1 MRKLDRSDYFLLAVL
16 TMVVSIVSFPWAGRQ
31 YPDTMDYLS
40 QAARSWAD
48 AGIYSGARASGY
60 VIYLKL
66 FGAECQGLYIQ
77 WILYPVAWGA
87 LAWSGMT
94 LIHEERSRVLLVAF
108 CVVAGMSA
116 QYSQWAASLLTESI
130 AGSLFILLSAL
141 CLRMLK
147 DGRTLYW
154 VVFVAISVAYA
165 LARDV
170 NAYQIMFLVPALL
183 LLRGKGVVRFIAVL
197 VIAGACLF
205 VVNSAERNE
214 RWLFPYMNVLGQD
227 VLPNYAMRAKLEE
240 RELPHEL
247 ALRHSGK
254 WASSDDLWVMNAG
267 EAEPLRAWARSHGKK
282 EYAKLVVADAPY
294 ATLKFLRQLPALV
307 NFSGDELAYYGG
319 ASLAGKHQRLF
330 AYSLWPVIA
339 MIMFASGML
348 LVGAS
353 GISDSG
359 GVRGYLFSVWLALSG
374 FLVIGISYFADAME
388 RLRHALPGGL
398 AWTVAAIMLFCLVAS
413 GCRRAEVSAN

>member
-1 MRKLDRSDYFLLAVL
+1 MRKLDRSDCFLLAVL
-16 TMVVSIVSFPWAGRQ
+16 AVMVSIVSFPWTGRQ
-31 YPDTMDYLS
+31 YPDTVDYLA
-40 QAARSWAD
+40 QATRSWVD
-48 AGIYSGARASGY
+48 FGLYSGVRASGY
-60 VIYLKL
+60 VVYLKL

-77 WILYPVAWGA
+77 WILYPVAWAA
-87 LAWSGMT
+87 LAWAGMA
-94 LIHEERSRVLLVAF
+94 LIYEKRSRVLLVVF
-108 CVVAGMSA
+108 CVVAGVSA

-147 DGRTLYW
+147 DGRTRYW
-154 VVFVAISVAYA
+154 IVFVAVSVAYV
-165 LARDV
+165 LVRDI
-170 NAYQIMFLVPALL
+170 NAYQIAFLVPALL

-240 RELPHEL
+240 KGLPHEL

-254 WASSDDLWVMNAG
+254 WASSDDMWVMSAD
-267 EAEPLRAWARSHGKK
+267 ESEPLRAWVRSHGKK
-282 EYAKLVVADAPY
+282 EYAELVVADAPY
-294 ATLKFLRQLPALV
+294 AALKFLRQLPALV

-319 ASLAGKHQRLF
+319 ASLAGRHQGLF
-330 AYSLWPVIA
+330 AYSLWPVLAI
-339 MIMFASGML
+339 IMFASVML
-348 LVGAS
+348 LVDAS
-353 GISDSG
+353 GLSDSS

-413 GCRRAEVSAN
+413 GCRKGEVSAN